1 MVKLKQEEKALRY
14 LLELY
19 QKDPKTIGV
28 LTGTFS
34 EEFKKDSAVLADLL
48 VADGYAEIKTSGEQV
63 DARTYKTY
71 HYLALTAKG
80 RTYFLK
86 KEKEQMISRKQFFQ
100 SAAIAVI
107 SAVVSTLLTLL
118 VSQRSDGSGTS
129 SS

>member
-19 QKDPKTIGV
+19 QKDPKATGV

-34 EEFKKDSAVLADLL
+34 EEFKKESVVLADLL
-48 VADGYAEIKTSGEQV
+48 VADGYAEIKTSGQQV

-100 SAAIAVI
+100 SAVIAAI
-107 SAVVSTLLTLL
+107 SALLTCFFT
-118 VSQRSDGSGTS
+118 QRSEESETS
-129 SS
+129 SSRV

>member
-1 MVKLKQEEKALRY
+1 MGMVKLKQEEKALRY

-19 QKDPKTIGV
+19 QKDPKAIGV

-34 EEFKKDSAVLADLL
+34 EEFKEDSAVLADLL
-48 VADGYAEIKTSGEQV
+48 VADGYAEIKTSGGQV

-100 SAAIAVI
+100 SAVIAAI
-107 SAVVSTLLTLL
+107 SALLTYFFT
-118 VSQRSDGSGTS
+118 QRSDGSGTS